1 MSGREGSALGR
12 REFVRRAGM
21 AGAAAGL
28 IWSTPR
34 IASAAPALAGTPMP
48 TQTTGAAPPEVAPP
62 VVAPL
67 VIEPGVVE
75 PTVSGATVRPVR
87 RPDTPPSV
95 RGLAFTGE
103 NIDTMTAAG
112 AVSLGAGAF
121 LHRAAKRRE
130 ASEVG
135 EEAATSWDEP

>member
-12 REFVRRAGM
+12 REFMRRAGM

-34 IASAAPALAGTPMP
+34 MASAAPAFAGTPMP
-48 TQTTGAAPPEVAPP
+48 TQTTGPAPA
-62 VVAPL
+62 VVAP
-67 VIEPGVVE
+67 EVVE
-75 PTVSGATVRPVR
+75 PTVSGATVRPVP

-103 NIDTMTAAG
+103 NIDTMAAAG
-112 AVSLGAGAF
+112 AVSLFTGAF
-121 LHRAAKRRE
+121 LHRATKRRE

>member
-1 MSGREGSALGR
+1 MSDRERSALGR
-12 REFVRRAGM
+12 REFMGRAGM

-48 TQTTGAAPPEVAPP
+48 TQTTGAAPRTVAPP
-62 VVAPL
+62 VVEPD
-67 VIEPGVVE
+67 VVEPGVVE
-75 PTVSGATVRPVR
+75 PMVAGATVRPVP
-87 RPDTPPSV
+87 RPETPPSV

-112 AVSLGAGAF
+112 AVSLAAGAF

>member
-12 REFVRRAGM
+12 REFVRRAAM
-21 AGAAAGL
+21 AGAAARL

-48 TQTTGAAPPEVAPP
+48 TQTTGAAPTQTTGAAPA
-62 VVAPL
+62 VVAPD
-67 VIEPGVVE
+67 VVE
-75 PTVSGATVRPVR
+75 PTVSGATVRPVP

>member
-12 REFVRRAGM
+12 REFVRRAAM

-34 IASAAPALAGTPMP
+34 IASAAPAFAGTPMP
-48 TQTTGAAPPEVAPP
+48 TQTTGAAPPVAP
-62 VVAPL
+62 
-67 VIEPGVVE
+67 EVVE
-75 PTVSGATVRPVR
+75 PTVSGATLRPVP

>member
-34 IASAAPALAGTPMP
+34 IASAAPAAAAGTPMP
-48 TQTTGAAPPEVAPP
+48 TQTTEAAPP
-62 VVAPL
+62 VVAPN
-67 VIEPGVVE
+67 VAE
-75 PTVSGATVRPVR
+75 PTVAGATVRPAP
-87 RPDTPPSV
+87 RPDTPPSD

-121 LHRAAKRRE
+121 LRHAAKPGR
-130 ASEVG
+130 ASEAGEDVG
-135 EEAATSWDEP
+135 EDAGTSWDEP